1 MAFSNKWDTVPDMPN
16 LEGKVALVTGG
27 KYVVLTCSPRYCH
40 TLFSSLAFAIL
51 LYLKP
56 GRRDTDWQLG
66 VIISKGLGYHTVAS
80 LASHGARVYMGSRS
94 MSKGQEAVAQI
105 YATHPR
111 MPTNQIIPLALDLES
126 PECILAAVAQLGEM
140 ETKLHILGKR
150 ASSLVQFQSCADSSS
165 KAIYAGE

>member
-51 LYLKP
+51 LYL
-56 GRRDTDWQLG
+56 
-66 VIISKGLGYHTVAS
+66 ISKGLGYHTVAS